1 MPLLTPCPVPGVIN
15 LCCSSQSGTGGWMPN
30 GKKSASRQL
39 SAKWSALD
47 SYKHP
52 AAPPAVNRA
61 GTKPCCSLWK
71 CSTKKATGK
80 AALAPL
86 QRCGTVPAAL
96 PMHPDCTGSST
107 LQEGCWGAARF
118 LSMGRGCT
126 VSFKFHSGAAKV
138 PAGVCSARGQ
148 ELKADI
154 MQLFIH
160 HLARVRQSDA
170 SVGRC
175 GIYLMGI
182 CSEGECELTW
192 KPWAQHKPG
201 QSPCTHPS
209 WAPPLLPCCW

>member
-39 SAKWSALD
+39 SAKWSAVD

-107 LQEGCWGAARF
+107 LQGGMLRSWAGSCPWAGAALSASSSTVELPRF
-118 LSMGRGCT
+118 LLGCALPEGKNWKQT
-126 VSFKFHSGAAKV
+126 SCSFS
-138 PAGVCSARGQ
+138 
-148 ELKADI
+148 
-154 MQLFIH
+154 FIIW
-160 HLARVRQSDA
+160 LV
-170 SVGRC
+170 
-175 GIYLMGI
+175 
-182 CSEGECELTW
+182 
-192 KPWAQHKPG
+192 
-201 QSPCTHPS
+201 
-209 WAPPLLPCCW
+209 

>member
-39 SAKWSALD
+39 SAKWSAVD

-107 LQEGCWGAARF
+107 LQEGCWGVGQVPVHGQGLHCQLQVPQWSCQRSCWGVLCQKARTESRHHAA
-118 LSMGRGCT
+118 
-126 VSFKFHSGAAKV
+126 FHSSSGSCKAEW
-138 PAGVCSARGQ
+138 CFCGQ
-148 ELKADI
+148 VWDI
-154 MQLFIH
+154 
-160 HLARVRQSDA
+160 SDGNLLWGW
-170 SVGRC
+170 V
-175 GIYLMGI
+175 
-182 CSEGECELTW
+182 
-192 KPWAQHKPG
+192 WAHMEAMD
-201 QSPCTHPS
+201 T
-209 WAPPLLPCCW
+209 A